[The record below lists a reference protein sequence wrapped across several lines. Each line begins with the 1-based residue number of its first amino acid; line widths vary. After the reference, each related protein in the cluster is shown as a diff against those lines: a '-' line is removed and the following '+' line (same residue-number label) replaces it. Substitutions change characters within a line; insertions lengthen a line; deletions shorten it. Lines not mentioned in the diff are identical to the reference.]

1 MNTGNFQRFLT
12 AMTPSLTSPL
22 GLGIA
27 GAGLV
32 GTGLLAKGAIDA
44 VGKQKQLE
52 GKTLLGQSPAGDLD
66 TIEAIKELQ
75 RSGAMLT
82 PEIAQA
88 LVKPTNELE
97 NARLQRALQQ
107 NQQLGQITGAL
118 ARQKYG
124 FQLAGGAQ
132 QLGGNVLNTMMAN
145 PNPYANSAMGNM
157 VNLSL

>member
-1 MNTGNFQRFLT
+1 MNTANFQRF
-12 AMTPSLTSPL
+12 ASMVPNLTSPVGL
-22 GLGIA
+22 GLA
-27 GAGLV
+27 GAGLL
-32 GTGLLAKGAIDA
+32 GTGLLAKGVIDA
-44 VGKQKQLE
+44 VGGQKQLE

-66 TIEAIKELQ
+66 SLEGLLALQ

-88 LVKPTNELE
+88 LIKPTNELE

-132 QLGGNVLNTMMAN
+132 QLGGNVLNSMMAN
-145 PNPYANSAMGNM
+145 PNPYATSAMGNM